1 MSAPIAIL
9 AAGGGDA
16 LMRLEV
22 NLWVWTL
29 IIFLAVVLILWR
41 GGWKVMI
48 AKLDARDEAIRGAI
62 EKAKRA
68 REEAETLLAE
78 QKAALDA
85 ARREAAEML
94 QNVQQE
100 ASRERQRILEQAR
113 EEYERIVQRGREQID
128 NETRAA
134 LERIRAQV
142 AELSLEVAGRLLR
155 ARLDPATHREL
166 AERFVAEI
174 ERGGGSPTA

>member
-1 MSAPIAIL
+1 MAIL

-29 IIFLAVVLILWR
+29 VIFLTVVLILWR
-41 GGWKVMI
+41 GGWKMMI
-48 AKLDARDEAIRGAI
+48 AKLDARDDAIRGAI
-62 EKAKRA
+62 ERAKKA
-68 REEAETLLAE
+68 REDAERLLAE

-100 ASRERQRILEQAR
+100 ASRERQQIIEQAR
-113 EEYERIVQRGREQID
+113 AEYDRIVRRGREQI
-128 NETRAA
+128 ESKTRAA
-134 LERIRAQV
+134 LERIRASV
-142 AELSLEVAGRLLR
+142 ADLSLEVAGRLLR
-155 ARLDPATHREL
+155 TRLDPEAHREL

-174 ERGGGSPTA
+174 ERGGTPSA

>member
-1 MSAPIAIL
+1 MAIL
-9 AAGGGDA
+9 AAGSGDA
-16 LMRLEV
+16 LMRLDV

-29 IIFLAVVLILWR
+29 VIFLAVVLILWR
-41 GGWKVMI
+41 GGWKMMI

-62 EKAKRA
+62 ERAKKA
-68 REEAETLLAE
+68 REDAEQLLAE

-100 ASRERQRILEQAR
+100 ASRERRQVLEQAR
-113 EEYERIVQRGREQID
+113 AEYERIVQRGREQIE

-134 LERIRAQV
+134 LEKIRVQV
-142 AELSLEVAGRLLR
+142 ADLSLEVAGRLLR
-155 ARLDPATHREL
+155 VKLDPAAHRDL

-174 ERGGGSPTA
+174 EQGRGGAPSA